1 MEHSLTVTCLT
12 HEIVML
18 KPVEWQVIQC
28 SEMMYSNRSCKS
40 VQLVTTIVCVLH
52 TMMCQLCNN
61 FFKVLVW
68 WW

>member
-28 SEMMYSNRSCKS
+28 SEMTYSNRSCKS
-40 VQLVTTIVCVLH
+40 VQLVTTIVCV
-52 TMMCQLCNN
+52 
-61 FFKVLVW
+61 VL
-68 WW
+68 